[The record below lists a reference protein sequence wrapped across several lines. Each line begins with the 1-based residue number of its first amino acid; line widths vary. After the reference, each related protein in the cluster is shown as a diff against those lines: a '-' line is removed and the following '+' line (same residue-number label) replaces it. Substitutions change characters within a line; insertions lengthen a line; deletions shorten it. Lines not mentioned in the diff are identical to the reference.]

1 MLEWI
6 KKLYKRYE
14 RFTMEQYDVSP
25 VVYRIGTKLYIK
37 KKQFSK
43 SPVPRTRY
51 QK

>member
-14 RFTMEQYDVSP
+14 RFTMEQYDLSP
-25 VVYRIGTKLYIK
+25 VVYRIGTKKYIK

-43 SPVPRTRY
+43 SPVPKTRY
-51 QK
+51 EK

>member
-14 RFTMEQYDVSP
+14 RFTLEQYDVSP
-25 VVYRIGTKLYIK
+25 VVYRIGTKKYIK

-43 SPVPRTRY
+43 SSVPKVRY
-51 QK
+51 EK